1 MKTYFTVHILFLL
14 CVVCL
19 STMHAATDSSSG
31 PALREAHVQRFMEQ
45 YPQEKVYL
53 HFDNTTYILG
63 DTIWYACYVT
73 HATEQTATSIS
84 RVLYVELLSP
94 EGIIVDSRK
103 LNLVDGR
110 CHGEFVLDVG
120 YSGYYEV
127 RAFTRYMLNWGRDW
141 TFSRIFPVFDQPE
154 VEGDYSH
161 LEMTGYQH
169 RFELIPER
177 EPSSETLKK
186 VNVTFYPE
194 GGQLVQGLPSR
205 LAFKATDETGR
216 GIDVQALVEHAGHQR
231 DTVSSLHHGMGVLSY
246 TPERSKEHI
255 TILYRGK
262 KHRFDLPEAS
272 VEGYVM
278 QVDNSREDSLSIQ
291 LRQSAGLRPQVLG
304 LSILS
309 RGRLTVCRTLSV
321 GARSDERNRV
331 GDAILVQLSKKD
343 LLPGVNQLT
352 LFDVKGQVLLER
364 LFFVDVPDID
374 AASILLENPALTYKP
389 KEPIRLDFKSQPNS
403 LFSLSVRDKAAD
415 RMDWTDDIRTH
426 LLLSS
431 EVKGFIEDPGYYF
444 EKTGE
449 HKSKDRRAALDLLL
463 MVQGWRRYDWQ
474 VMASD
479 TLFTLAHKPEVGLEL
494 EGRIVP
500 DMNRA
505 KLEEDTN
512 KKSKRGKEEPPLVPL
527 LPSQYM
533 DSLRLYLDDLDRL
546 SKGLPYRLQVKC
558 DENAAFRMLWDD
570 FNGDQSIRLSLQNI
584 NHPMSDAYTKR
595 FRILLDRAF
604 SPTPRPYWTVETQL
618 VKPALQREKT
628 TAAVGE
634 KNDITKIQIIPE
646 VTIQGINR
654 EQTYVVYDVEREKTR
669 LRDQGLFYPETFI
682 EYLKSKGVPI
692 KRRNRRGTESLG
704 SSAHFYLDLDT
715 KIEYKYFTHG
725 TELLFCVNC
734 IAFMSRCPQKTL
746 DRYPMDYIGKSIL
759 YDDHRAHLQVVDFGF
774 VSKRHFIHNALQ
786 VVAVEL
792 YPPSDSIDRQ
802 DDPHIRTTK
811 LEGFSVPKSFYSGM
825 NPLLPGDVDYRRT
838 LYWNP
843 TVRTDSVGRAS
854 VQFYN
859 NSVCREILLNAEG
872 LREDGVPLVLDC
884 SFDD

>member
-94 EGIIVDSRK
+94 EGIVVDSRK
-103 LNLVDGR
+103 LNIVDGR

-216 GIDVQALVEHAGHQR
+216 GIDVQAMVEHAGHQR

-246 TPERSKEHI
+246 TPERSKEYI

-309 RGRLTVCRTLSV
+309 RGRLTVWRTLSV

-364 LFFVDVPDID
+364 LFFVDVPDSD

-444 EKTGE
+444 ENTGK

-479 TLFTLAHKPEVGLEL
+479 SLFTLAHKPEVGLEL

-505 KLEEDTN
+505 KFEEGAN

-604 SPTPRPYWTVETQL
+604 SPAPRPYRTVETQL

-628 TAAVGE
+628 IAVVGE

-646 VTIQGINR
+646 VTIQGTNR

-682 EYLKSKGVPI
+682 EYLKSKGIPI

-725 TELLFCVNC
+725 TELLLCFRPLEMREQLGGRQFD
-734 IAFMSRCPQKTL
+734 AFPLNEIQKVF
-746 DRYPMDYIGKSIL
+746 L
-759 YDDHRAHLQVVDFGF
+759 YDNDRAHLQVVNFYLA
-774 VSKRHFIHNALQ
+774 SKRHFIHNAFQ
-786 VVAVEL
+786 VATMKL
-792 YPPSDSIDRQ
+792 YPPSDFIDRQ

-872 LREDGVPLVLDC
+872 LREDGVPLVLDR